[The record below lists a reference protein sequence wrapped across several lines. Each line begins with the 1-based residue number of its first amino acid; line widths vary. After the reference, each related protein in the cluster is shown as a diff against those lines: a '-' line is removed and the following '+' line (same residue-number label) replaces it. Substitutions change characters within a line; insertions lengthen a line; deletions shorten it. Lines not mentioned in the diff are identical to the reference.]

1 MKKIAVITIYD
12 ENNYGNRLQNYAVQ
26 RILQGMGFEVET
38 IKYNMEYTLSVVKP
52 GKRLDSF
59 HKFNELINFAPD
71 EYIMNQNSSINI
83 NFDEIYDYVV
93 IGSDQIWN
101 YAFKA
106 LFSDKVF
113 GSFVSKHKRVSLSA
127 SIGVD
132 FLPKIPERYHLSQK
146 YLKEMNGIS
155 VREYKSKELVKELSG
170 REDVEVLI
178 DPTMFISTEEWDSI
192 SLKPD
197 FIEDGE
203 EYILK
208 YFLGESEEEH
218 KKLQKFADEHNYK
231 IIDIGDTNSEF
242 YDIGPSEFI
251 YLEKNA
257 KLVFTDSFHSCVF
270 ALLYNTP
277 FLIHKRVDKNEYSMY
292 SRMETLIRK
301 FDLKDVEYKG
311 YLDNEIFNVDREN
324 IQEKLS
330 YERDKMIEFLERY
343 LIND

>member
-1 MKKIAVITIYD
+1 MKKIAIMTIYD

-59 HKFNELINFAPD
+59 RKFNELISFAPD
-71 EYIMNQNSSINI
+71 EYIMNQKSIIDI
-83 NFDEIYDYVV
+83 NLDEVYDYVV

-101 YAFKA
+101 YAFEA

-127 SIGVD
+127 SLGVD

-146 YLKEMNGIS
+146 YLSEMNGIS
-155 VREYKSKELVKELSG
+155 VREYKGKELVTQLSG
-170 REDVEVLI
+170 REDVDVLI
-178 DPTMFISTEEWDSI
+178 DPTMYISKEEWDSI
-192 SLKPD
+192 SLKPS

-208 YFLGESEEEH
+208 YFLGESEEEQ

-231 IIDIGDTNSEF
+231 IIDIGDENSEF
-242 YDIGPSEFI
+242 YEIGPSEFI

-270 ALLYNTP
+270 AILFDTP
-277 FLIHKRVDKNEYSMY
+277 FLIYKRVDKNEHNMY

-301 FDLKDVEYKG
+301 FDLKNVEYKG
-311 YLDNEIFNVDREN
+311 YLDNSILNFDKEKIE
-324 IQEKLS
+324 EKLS
-330 YERDKMIEFLERY
+330 YERDKMTKFLERY